1 MSIGSLGQNK
11 RVKIM
16 SKLGMGLMRLP
27 LMDENDQTSIDY
39 EEVNKMVD
47 AYMDAGFDYFD
58 TAFVYHE
65 GVGEAAFRK
74 CVVERYP
81 RESFKIAT
89 KLPLFVITEESQLE
103 PIFAQQLENCGVE
116 YFDYYMLH
124 NVSGFTENAWKNV
137 DLYSFIQKK
146 KEEGYIKHIGIST
159 HGNAEFLEEI
169 LFDHPELEF
178 VLLQINYLD
187 WEDEGIES
195 RKCLEVARKYNKQV
209 MIMEPYKGGFLA
221 DVPEEAEKIMKE
233 YNPNRSVVSWA
244 MRFVANLEDVE
255 VVLTGASNLEQLESN
270 IREFNDADPLNDEEM
285 EIISQVSEIIN
296 SNITVDCTKCRYC
309 VDTCPEDIDI
319 AKIFDLYNKHKLLET
334 DEWTQFGNAYLNY
347 SKLDGV
353 GIASDCIE
361 CENCI
366 EECPQQINIPEVLKD
381 VAKTF
386 ETEIYGF
393 TD

>member
-1 MSIGSLGQNK
+1 MT
-11 RVKIM
+11 
-16 SKLGMGLMRLP
+16 KLGMGMMRLP
-27 LMDENDQTSIDY
+27 LVDENDQTSIDM
-39 EEVNKMVD
+39 EQVNKMVD
-47 AYMDAGFDYFD
+47 LYMDAGFNCFD

-65 GVGEAAFRK
+65 GVGEAAFRES
-74 CVVERYP
+74 VVKRYP
-81 RESFKIAT
+81 RDSFKVST
-89 KLPLFVITEESQLE
+89 KLPLFVINEESQLE
-103 PIFAQQLENCGVE
+103 PLFAQQLENCGVD

-169 LFDHPELEF
+169 LFEHPELEF

-187 WEDEGIES
+187 WDDEGIES
-195 RKCLEVARKYNKQV
+195 RKCWEVARKYNKKV

-221 DVPEEAEKIMKE
+221 DVPQEAEKLMKD
-233 YNPNRSVVSWA
+233 YNPDRSVVSWA
-244 MRFVANLEDVE
+244 MRFVANIDDVC
-255 VVLTGASNLEQLESN
+255 VVYTGASNFEQLESN
-270 IREFNDADPLNDEEM
+270 IEEFKNADPLNDEELAILD
-285 EIISQVSEIIN
+285 EVSEIIN

-309 VDTCPEDIDI
+309 VDSCTEEIDI
-319 AKIFDLYNKHKLLET
+319 AKIFDLYNKHKLLEKE
-334 DEWTQFGNAYLNY
+334 DWTQFGNAYLNY

-393 TD
+393 EN

>member
-1 MSIGSLGQNK
+1 MILEEI
-11 RVKIM
+11 IM
-16 SKLGMGLMRLP
+16 TKLGMGMMRLP
-27 LMDENDQTSIDY
+27 LVDENDQTSIDM
-39 EEVNKMVD
+39 EQVNKMVD
-47 AYMDAGFDYFD
+47 LYMDAGFNCFD

-65 GVGEAAFRK
+65 GVSEAAFRES
-74 CVVERYP
+74 VVKRYP
-81 RESFKIAT
+81 RDSFKIST
-89 KLPLFVITEESQLE
+89 KLPLFVINEESQLE
-103 PIFAQQLENCGVE
+103 PLFAQQLENCGVD

-169 LFDHPELEF
+169 LFEHPELEF

-187 WEDEGIES
+187 WDDEGIDS
-195 RKCLEVARKYNKQV
+195 RKCWEVARKYNKKV

-221 DVPEEAEKIMKE
+221 DVSQEAEKLMKD
-233 YNPNRSVVSWA
+233 YNPDRSVVSWA
-244 MRFVANLEDVE
+244 MRFVANIDDVC
-255 VVLTGASNLEQLESN
+255 VVYTGASNFEQLESN
-270 IREFNDADPLNDEEM
+270 IDEFKNADPLNDEEI
-285 EIISQVSEIIN
+285 EILREVSDIIN

-309 VDTCPEDIDI
+309 VDACTEEIDI
-319 AKIFDLYNKHKLLET
+319 AKVFDLYNKHKMLEKE
-334 DEWTQFGNAYLNY
+334 DWTQFGNAYLNY
-347 SKLDGV
+347 SKLPDV

-361 CENCI
+361 CEACI
-366 EECPQQINIPEVLKD
+366 EECPQSINIPEVLKD

-393 TD
+393 EN

>member
-1 MSIGSLGQNK
+1 MILEEI
-11 RVKIM
+11 IM
-16 SKLGMGLMRLP
+16 TKLGMGMMRLP
-27 LMDENDQTSIDY
+27 LVDENDQTSIDM
-39 EEVNKMVD
+39 EQVNKMVD
-47 AYMDAGFDYFD
+47 LYMDAGFNCFD

-65 GVGEAAFRK
+65 GVGEAAFRES
-74 CVVERYP
+74 VVKRYP
-81 RESFKIAT
+81 RDSFKIST

-103 PIFAQQLENCGVE
+103 PLFAQQLENCGVD

-169 LFDHPELEF
+169 LFEHPELEF

-187 WEDEGIES
+187 WDDEGIES
-195 RKCLEVARKYNKQV
+195 RKCWEVARKYNKKV

-221 DVPEEAEKIMKE
+221 DVPQEAEKLMKD
-233 YNPNRSVVSWA
+233 YNPDRSVVSWA
-244 MRFVANLEDVE
+244 MRFVANIDDVC
-255 VVLTGASNLEQLESN
+255 VVYTGASNFEQLESN
-270 IREFNDADPLNDEEM
+270 IEEFKNADPLNDEELAILD
-285 EIISQVSEIIN
+285 EVSEIIN

-309 VDTCPEDIDI
+309 VDSCTEEIDI
-319 AKIFDLYNKHKLLET
+319 AKIFDLYNKHKLLEKE
-334 DEWTQFGNAYLNY
+334 DWTQFGNAYLNY

-393 TD
+393 EN

>member
-103 PIFAQQLENCGVE
+103 TIFAQQLENCGVD
-116 YFDYYMLH
+116 YIDYYMLH

-169 LFDHPELEF
+169 LFEHPELEF

-221 DVPEEAEKIMKE
+221 DVPEEAEKLMKE
-233 YNPNRSVVSWA
+233 YNPDRSVVSWA
-244 MRFVANLEDVE
+244 MRFVANIEDVE

-270 IREFNDADPLNDEEM
+270 IQEFNDADPLNDEEM

-309 VDTCPEDIDI
+309 VDACTEDIDI

>member
-1 MSIGSLGQNK
+1 MT
-11 RVKIM
+11 
-16 SKLGMGLMRLP
+16 KLGMGMMRLP
-27 LMDENDQTSIDY
+27 LVDENDQTSVDMKQ
-39 EEVNKMVD
+39 VNEMVD
-47 AYMDAGFDYFD
+47 AYMESGFNHFD

-65 GVGEAAFRK
+65 GAGEAAFRK
-74 CVVERYP
+74 SVVERYP
-81 RESFKIAT
+81 RDSFKIST

-103 PIFAQQLENCGVE
+103 PIFAQQLENCGVD
-116 YFDYYMLH
+116 YFDYYLLH

-146 KEEGYIKHIGIST
+146 KEEGFIKHIGLST
-159 HGNAEFLEEI
+159 HGDAEFLEEL

-195 RKCLEVARKYNKQV
+195 RKCLEVARKYDVPV
-209 MIMEPYKGGFLA
+209 MVMEPYKGGFLA

-233 YNPNRSVVSWA
+233 YNSDRSVISWA
-244 MRFVANLEDVE
+244 MRFVANLEGVC
-255 VVLTGASNLEQLESN
+255 VVYTGASNLEQLESN
-270 IREFNDADPLNDEEM
+270 ISEFKNADQLNDKEL
-285 EIISQVSEIIN
+285 EILREVSEIIN

-309 VDTCPEDIDI
+309 VDSCTEEIDI
-319 AKIFDLYNKHKLLET
+319 AKIFDLYNKHKLLDD

-361 CENCI
+361 CEACL

-393 TD
+393 NS

>member
-81 RESFKIAT
+81 RESSKIAT

-169 LFDHPELEF
+169 LFEHPELEF

-195 RKCLEVARKYNKQV
+195 RKCLEVARKYNNVWRLQ
-209 MIMEPYKGGFLA
+209 E
-221 DVPEEAEKIMKE
+221 
-233 YNPNRSVVSWA
+233 N
-244 MRFVANLEDVE
+244 
-255 VVLTGASNLEQLESN
+255 T
-270 IREFNDADPLNDEEM
+270 
-285 EIISQVSEIIN
+285 IS
-296 SNITVDCTKCRYC
+296 K
-309 VDTCPEDIDI
+309 
-319 AKIFDLYNKHKLLET
+319 
-334 DEWTQFGNAYLNY
+334 
-347 SKLDGV
+347 
-353 GIASDCIE
+353 
-361 CENCI
+361 
-366 EECPQQINIPEVLKD
+366 
-381 VAKTF
+381 
-386 ETEIYGF
+386 
-393 TD
+393 

>member
-1 MSIGSLGQNK
+1 MT
-11 RVKIM
+11 
-16 SKLGMGLMRLP
+16 KLGMGMMRLP
-27 LMDENDQTSIDY
+27 LVDENDQTSIDM
-39 EEVNKMVD
+39 EQVNKMVD
-47 AYMDAGFDYFD
+47 LYMDAGFNCFD

-65 GVGEAAFRK
+65 GVGEAAFRES
-74 CVVERYP
+74 VVKRYP
-81 RESFKIAT
+81 RDSFKVST
-89 KLPLFVITEESQLE
+89 KLPLFVINEESQLE
-103 PIFAQQLENCGVE
+103 PLFAQQLENCGVD

-169 LFDHPELEF
+169 LFEHPELEF

-187 WEDEGIES
+187 WDDEGIES
-195 RKCLEVARKYNKQV
+195 RKCWEVARKYNKKV

-221 DVPEEAEKIMKE
+221 DVPQEAEKLMKD
-233 YNPNRSVVSWA
+233 YNPDRSVVSWA
-244 MRFVANLEDVE
+244 MRFVVNIDDVC
-255 VVLTGASNLEQLESN
+255 VVYTGASNFEQLESN
-270 IREFNDADPLNDEEM
+270 IEEFKNADPLNDGELAILDE
-285 EIISQVSEIIN
+285 VSEIIN

-309 VDTCPEDIDI
+309 VDSCTEEIDI
-319 AKIFDLYNKHKLLET
+319 AKIFDLYNKHKLLEK
-334 DEWTQFGNAYLNY
+334 DDWTQFGNAYLNY

-393 TD
+393 EN

>member
-1 MSIGSLGQNK
+1 MILEEI
-11 RVKIM
+11 IM
-16 SKLGMGLMRLP
+16 TKLGMGMMRLP
-27 LMDENDQTSIDY
+27 LVDENDQTSIDM
-39 EEVNKMVD
+39 EQVNKMVD
-47 AYMDAGFDYFD
+47 LYMDAGFNCFD

-65 GVGEAAFRK
+65 GVGEAAFRES
-74 CVVERYP
+74 VVKRYP
-81 RESFKIAT
+81 RESFKIST

-103 PIFAQQLENCGVE
+103 PLFAQQLENCGVD

-169 LFDHPELEF
+169 LFEHPELEF

-187 WEDEGIES
+187 WDDEGIDS
-195 RKCLEVARKYNKQV
+195 RKCWEVARKYNKKV

-221 DVPEEAEKIMKE
+221 DVPQEAEKLMKD
-233 YNPNRSVVSWA
+233 YNPDRSVVSWA
-244 MRFVANLEDVE
+244 MRFVANIDDVC
-255 VVLTGASNLEQLESN
+255 VVYTGASTLEQLENN
-270 IREFNDADPLNDEEM
+270 IDEFKNADSLNDEEM
-285 EIISQVSEIIN
+285 EIIKEVSDIIN

-309 VDTCPEDIDI
+309 VDACAEEIDI
-319 AKIFDLYNKHKLLET
+319 AKVFDLYNKHNMLEK
-334 DEWTQFGNAYLNY
+334 DDWTQFGNAYLNY
-347 SKLDGV
+347 SKLPDV

-361 CENCI
+361 CEACI
-366 EECPQQINIPEVLKD
+366 EECPQSINIPEVLKD

-393 TD
+393 EN

>member
-1 MSIGSLGQNK
+1 MILEEI
-11 RVKIM
+11 IM
-16 SKLGMGLMRLP
+16 TKLGMGMMRLP
-27 LMDENDQTSIDY
+27 LVDENDQTSIDM
-39 EEVNKMVD
+39 EQVNKMVD
-47 AYMDAGFDYFD
+47 LYMDAGFNCFD

-65 GVGEAAFRK
+65 GVGEAAFRES
-74 CVVERYP
+74 VVKRYP
-81 RESFKIAT
+81 RDSFKVST
-89 KLPLFVITEESQLE
+89 KLPLFVINEESQLE
-103 PIFAQQLENCGVE
+103 PLFAQQLENCGVD

-169 LFDHPELEF
+169 LFEHPELEF

-187 WEDEGIES
+187 WDDEGIES
-195 RKCLEVARKYNKQV
+195 RKCWEVARKYNKKV

-221 DVPEEAEKIMKE
+221 DVPQEAEKLMKD
-233 YNPNRSVVSWA
+233 YNPDRSVVSWA
-244 MRFVANLEDVE
+244 MRFVANIDDVC
-255 VVLTGASNLEQLESN
+255 VVYTGASNFEQLESN
-270 IREFNDADPLNDEEM
+270 IEEFKNADPLNDEELAILD
-285 EIISQVSEIIN
+285 EVSEIIN

-309 VDTCPEDIDI
+309 VDSCTEEIDI
-319 AKIFDLYNKHKLLET
+319 AKIFDLYNKHKLLEKE
-334 DEWTQFGNAYLNY
+334 DWTQFGNAYLNY

-393 TD
+393 EN

>member
-1 MSIGSLGQNK
+1 MA
-11 RVKIM
+11 
-16 SKLGMGLMRLP
+16 KLGFGMMRLP
-27 LMDENDQTSIDY
+27 LLDENDFTNIDI
-39 EEVNKMVD
+39 EQVKEMVD
-47 AYMDAGFDYFD
+47 VYMESGLNHFD

-65 GVGEAAFRK
+65 GVGEKTFK
-74 CVVERYP
+74 ECVVDRYP
-81 RESFKIAT
+81 RESFKIST

-103 PIFAQQLENCGVE
+103 PIFNEQLKNCGVD

-146 KEEGYIKHIGIST
+146 KEEGFIKHIGIST

-187 WEDEGIES
+187 WEDDGIES
-195 RKCLEVARKYNKQV
+195 RKCLEVARKYGKSV
-209 MIMEPYKGGFLA
+209 MVMEPFKGGFLA

-233 YNPNRSVVSWA
+233 HNPDDPVISWA
-244 MRFVANLEDVE
+244 MRFVAGLDDVC
-255 VVLTGASNLEQLESN
+255 VVLTGASNLDQLKEN
-270 IREFNDADPLNDEEM
+270 IDSFKNAKPLDDEELK
-285 EIISQVSEIIN
+285 IIEEVSEIIN

-309 VDTCPEDIDI
+309 VDTCPEEIDI
-319 AKIFDLYNKHKLLET
+319 AKLFDLYNKEKIINK
-334 DEWTQFGNAYLNY
+334 DDRAWTQNGNAYLNY
-347 SKLDGV
+347 SRLPDV
-353 GIASDCIE
+353 GIASDCME
-361 CENCI
+361 CESCI

-386 ETEIYGF
+386 ETEAYGF
-393 TD
+393 ND

>member
-1 MSIGSLGQNK
+1 MT
-11 RVKIM
+11 
-16 SKLGMGLMRLP
+16 KLGMGMMRLP
-27 LMDENDQTSIDY
+27 LVDENDQTSIDM
-39 EEVNKMVD
+39 EQVNKMVD
-47 AYMDAGFDYFD
+47 LYMDAGFNCFD
-58 TAFVYHE
+58 TAFVYHD
-65 GVGEAAFRK
+65 GVGEAAFRES
-74 CVVERYP
+74 VVKRYP
-81 RESFKIAT
+81 RESFKIST

-103 PIFAQQLENCGVE
+103 PLFAQQLENCGVD

-169 LFDHPELEF
+169 LFEHPELEF

-187 WEDEGIES
+187 WDDEGIDS
-195 RKCLEVARKYNKQV
+195 RKCWEVARKYNKKV

-221 DVPEEAEKIMKE
+221 DVPQEAEKLMKD
-233 YNPNRSVVSWA
+233 YNPDRSVVSWA
-244 MRFVANLEDVE
+244 MRFVANIDDVC
-255 VVLTGASNLEQLESN
+255 VVYTGASTLEQLENN
-270 IREFNDADPLNDEEM
+270 IDEFKNADPLNDEEM
-285 EIISQVSEIIN
+285 EIIKEVSDIIN

-309 VDTCPEDIDI
+309 VDACAEEIDI
-319 AKIFDLYNKHKLLET
+319 AKVFDLYNKHNMLEK
-334 DEWTQFGNAYLNY
+334 DDWTQFGNAYLNY
-347 SKLDGV
+347 SKLPDV

-361 CENCI
+361 CEACI
-366 EECPQQINIPEVLKD
+366 EECPQSINIPEVLKD

-393 TD
+393 EN

>member
-1 MSIGSLGQNK
+1 MAN
-11 RVKIM
+11 
-16 SKLGMGLMRLP
+16 LGMGLMRLP
-27 LMDENDQTSIDY
+27 LLDENDFTNIDY
-39 EEVNKMVD
+39 EQVNQMVD
-47 AYMDAGFDYFD
+47 AYMDAGFNHFD

-65 GVGEAAFRK
+65 GVGEDAFKK

-81 RESFKIAT
+81 RDSYKIAT

-103 PIFAQQLENCGVE
+103 PIFAQQLQNCGV
-116 YFDYYMLH
+116 DY
-124 NVSGFTENAWKNV
+124 AWKNV

-169 LFDHPELEF
+169 LFEHPELEF

-187 WEDEGIES
+187 WEDENIES
-195 RKCLEVARKYNKQV
+195 RKCLEVARKYNKKV

-233 YNPNRSVVSWA
+233 YNPDRSVVSWA
-244 MRFVANLEDVE
+244 MRFVANLDDVC
-255 VVLTGASNLEQLESN
+255 VVLTGASTLEQLENN
-270 IREFNDADPLNDEEM
+270 IQEIKDADPLNDDEYKILEE
-285 EIISQVSEIIN
+285 VSEIIN

-309 VDTCPEDIDI
+309 VDTCSEDIDI
-319 AKIFDLYNKHKLLET
+319 ARLFDLYNKHKMLEK
-334 DEWTQFGNAYLNY
+334 DDWTQHGNAYLNY
-347 SKLDGV
+347 SKLPDV

-361 CENCI
+361 CEVCL

-393 TD
+393 EN

>member
-1 MSIGSLGQNK
+1 MKN
-11 RVKIM
+11 
-16 SKLGMGLMRLP
+16 LGMGMMRLP
-27 LMDENDQTSIDY
+27 LLDENDFTSVDY
-39 EEVNKMVD
+39 EHVNKMVD
-47 AYMDAGFDYFD
+47 AYMDAGFNYFD
-58 TAFVYHE
+58 TAYIYHE
-65 GVGEAAFRK
+65 GVSEDAFKK

-103 PIFAQQLENCGVE
+103 PIFADQLKKCGVD

-124 NVSGFTENAWKNV
+124 NVSGFTEAAWKNV

-169 LFDHPELEF
+169 LFMHPELEF

-195 RKCLEVARKYNKQV
+195 KKCLEIAKKYDKQV

-221 DVPEEAEKIMKE
+221 DVPKEAEKLMKD
-233 YNPNRSVVSWA
+233 YNPDRSVVSWA
-244 MRFVANLEDVE
+244 MRFVANLDAC
-255 VVLTGASNLEQLESN
+255 VVLTGASNLEQLENN
-270 IREFNDADPLNDEEM
+270 IEEIKNADPLNDEELKLL
-285 EIISQVSEIIN
+285 EEVSQIIN

-309 VDTCPEDIDI
+309 VDACPEEIDI
-319 AKIFDLYNKHKLLET
+319 AKIFDLYNKEKILDDKT
-334 DEWTQFGNAYLNY
+334 GWTQYGNAYLNY
-347 SKLDGV
+347 SKLPDV
-353 GIASDCIE
+353 GIASDCSE
-361 CENCI
+361 CESCI
-366 EECPQQINIPEVLKD
+366 EECPQQINIPEVLED

-386 ETEIYGF
+386 ETEGYGF
-393 TD
+393 TN